1 MQRVSFRF
9 LVEIATAPFE
19 ERKFN
24 KIKFCVPIIL
34 GLLAGMYSSVCL
46 ATPLWSAMS
55 ASFDKTKEK
64 YFKRNAISYEKDED
78 EEQIVITNKN
88 TSSAAVASMDK
99 PVQKQPPK
107 KPVYKYKK
115 KNTTFK
121 KK

>member
-1 MQRVSFRF
+1 MVTVIF
-9 LVEIATAPFE
+9 LAILCSDSIRE
-19 ERKFN
+19 
-24 KIKFCVPIIL
+24 FCVPIIL

-46 ATPLWSAMS
+46 ATPLWAAMS

-64 YFKRNAISYEKDED
+64 YFKRNVISYEKDED